1 MTLRIKDL
9 TFGDFSAIVPLDWFL
24 FVAMNAEQL
33 EQCIRKLIALGC
45 PKVAYLSKS
54 FKLLSFQG
62 LKNTFRAPHFLS
74 K

>member
-24 FVAMNAEQL
+24 FVAMNAEHL

-62 LKNTFRAPHFLS
+62 LKNIFRAPHFL
-74 K
+74 